1 MHHDLLKTLKTQ
13 IEKVSR
19 MNFYMRKLEQGGVSA
34 DAIQDWDDFRRI
46 PFTSSK
52 EILGELNKK
61 PSECS
66 LFSPAVTRVNLSP
79 SGQDLFPVYN
89 TNQDLQKMHEVAARA
104 YEAAGVTP
112 DDICAVT
119 FGYHLFIAGLYYQ
132 SQLEYYGAKVIPLGP
147 GESER
152 AVEVINKYGVTVLI
166 SNPTFAMKL
175 AARGIPSVRI
185 LFVGGEPFTS
195 VEGYPEK
202 VRAAFGREIGSA
214 SGREIGMIDSYGMA
228 LCSPI
233 ARSCRFEKGMHLL
246 DDFIYAEVIDPLTG
260 APVPLGEKGELV
272 LTHLHKEASPLLRYR
287 TGDLTYMV
295 EEKCSCGRSF
305 TLPKGII
312 GRTDEM
318 LKIKG
323 VKFWPS
329 QIGTVLQGIPGAGK
343 KYKVI
348 VRNPQGVDTLSLTI
362 EGREGDVDLEEL
374 SRQLKKET
382 LLAFNEIFVSDQIPE
397 GPVVEDKRQGRT
409 F

>member
-1 MHHDLLKTLKTQ
+1 MHHDLLNTLQTQ

-19 MNFYMRKLEQGGVSA
+19 MNFYKIKFEQGGVSA

-52 EILGELNKK
+52 EILDELNKK

-152 AVEVINKYGVTVLI
+152 AVEVINKYQVTVLI

-175 AARGIPSVRI
+175 AAQGIPSVRI

-202 VRAAFGREIGSA
+202 VRAAFGPEIGSA

-287 TGDLTYMV
+287 TGDLTYMI
-295 EEKCSCGRSF
+295 EEKCPCGRSF

-329 QIGTVLQGIPGAGK
+329 QIGAILQSVAGAGK
-343 KYKVI
+343 KYRVV
-348 VRNPQGVDTLSLTI
+348 VRNPQGVDTISLMI
-362 EGREGDVDLEEL
+362 EGPEGSVDLEEL
-374 SRQLKKET
+374 ARRLKRET
-382 LLAFNEIFVSDQIPE
+382 LLAFNEILLVDHFNP
-397 GPVVEDKRQGRT
+397 GPVVEDQRQGRT

>member
-1 MHHDLLKTLKTQ
+1 MQDALITTLQTQ

-19 MNFYMRKLEQGGVSA
+19 LDFYKRKFEQAGLTASS
-34 DAIQDWDDFRRI
+34 IQSWDDFRSI

-52 EILGELNKK
+52 EILEELKK
-61 PSECS
+61 QPSDCS
-66 LFSPAVTRVNLSP
+66 LYSPEVTRVNFSP
-79 SGQDLFPVYN
+79 SGKELFPVYN
-89 TNQDLQKMHEVAARA
+89 TNQDLQKMHEVSARA
-104 YEAAGVTP
+104 YQAAGITP

-132 SQLEYYGAKVIPLGP
+132 SQLEYYGAKCIPLGP

-166 SNPTFAMKL
+166 SNPTFAIKL
-175 AARGIPSVRI
+175 AAMGIPSVRT

-202 VRAAFGREIGSA
+202 VRAAF
-214 SGREIGMIDSYGMA
+214 GREIGMIDSYGMA

-233 ARSCRFEKGMHLL
+233 ARSCRFEKGMHLM

-260 APVPLGEKGELV
+260 NPLPLGEKGELV
-272 LTHLHKEASPLLRYR
+272 LTSLHKEASPLLRYR
-287 TGDLTYMV
+287 TGDLTFMV

-305 TLPKGII
+305 ALPKGIF

-329 QIGTVLQGIPGAGK
+329 QIGTILHGIPGTGQ
-343 KYKVI
+343 KYRVV
-348 VRNPQGVDTLSLTI
+348 VRNPQGVDTLTLSI
-362 EGREGDVDLEEL
+362 EGREGEVDLEEL
-374 SRQLKKET
+374 SRRLKKET
-382 LLAFNEIFVSDQIPE
+382 LLAFNEILVADRLPE
-397 GPVVEDKRQGRT
+397 GPIVEDQRQGRT

>member
-1 MHHDLLKTLKTQ
+1 MIADLLKTLQTQ

-19 MNFYMRKLEQGGVSA
+19 MDFYKRKLDQAGVTANS
-34 DAIQDWDDFRRI
+34 IQSIDDFNRI
-46 PFTSSK
+46 PFTSGH
-52 EILGELNKK
+52 EILEELNKK

-66 LFSPAVTRVNLSP
+66 LFTPAVTRVNLSP

-152 AVEVINKYGVTVLI
+152 AVEVINKYQVTVLI

-175 AARGIPSVRI
+175 AAKGIPSVRI

-202 VRAAFGREIGSA
+202 VRAAFGRK
-214 SGREIGMIDSYGMA
+214 IGMIDSYGMA

-287 TGDLTYMV
+287 TGDLTYMI
-295 EEKCSCGRSF
+295 EEKCPCGRSF

-329 QIGTVLQGIPGAGK
+329 QIGAILQSVAGAGK
-343 KYKVI
+343 KYRVV
-348 VRNPQGVDTLSLTI
+348 VRNPQGVDTISLMI
-362 EGREGDVDLEEL
+362 EGTEGSVDLEEL
-374 SRQLKKET
+374 ARRLKRET
-382 LLAFNEIFVSDQIPE
+382 LLAFNEILLIDHFDQ
-397 GPVVEDKRQGRT
+397 GPVVEDQRQGRT